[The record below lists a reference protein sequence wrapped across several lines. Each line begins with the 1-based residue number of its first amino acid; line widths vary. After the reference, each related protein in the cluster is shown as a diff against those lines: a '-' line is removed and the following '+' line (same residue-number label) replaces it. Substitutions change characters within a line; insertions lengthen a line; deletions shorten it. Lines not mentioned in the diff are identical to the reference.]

1 MSKST
6 APVPDELRR
15 SARKTL
21 ALEIRPD
28 GTLLVRAP
36 LRMSR
41 AAIDRFLREKAD
53 WIAEK
58 QQKARQNTKNNALIV
73 QNGACWL
80 LFGREVRL
88 MFASVKK
95 ASLCEEAGILYL
107 PADTPEAALERF
119 SREQTRCVC
128 SRLAEEWAPKM
139 GVTFEKVKVN
149 GAKTRWGSCSA
160 CGNLNFT
167 WRLALCPL
175 PVVEYVVIH
184 ELCHRRHMDHSAA
197 FWRMVAGYCPDYIV
211 HKRWLKIH
219 NALMQEIRTI

>member
-1 MSKST
+1 MSKPT
-6 APVPDELRR
+6 TPVPDELRR

-58 QQKARQNTKNNALIV
+58 QQKARENAQNNVLTV
-73 QNGACWL
+73 QNGACWP
-80 LFGREVRL
+80 LFDREVRL
-88 MFASVKK
+88 VFAPVKK
-95 ASLCEEAGILYL
+95 ASLCEENDVLYL

-119 SREQTRCVC
+119 YREQTWGVC
-128 SRLAEEWAPKM
+128 SRLVGEWAPKM
-139 GVTFEKVKVN
+139 DVTFTAVKVN

-160 CGNLNFT
+160 GGNLNFT
-167 WRLALCPL
+167 WRLGLCPL

-197 FWRMVAGYCPDYIV
+197 FWHMVADYCPDYMV
-211 HKRWLKIH
+211 HKRWLKSH
-219 NALMQEIRTI
+219 NAFMLAE